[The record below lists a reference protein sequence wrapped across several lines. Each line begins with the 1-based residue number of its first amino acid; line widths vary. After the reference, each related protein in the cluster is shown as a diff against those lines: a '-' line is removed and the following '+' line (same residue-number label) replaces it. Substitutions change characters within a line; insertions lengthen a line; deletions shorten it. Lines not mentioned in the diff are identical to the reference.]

1 MGYFNMYTDLI
12 GFLAAAQI
20 RIKFSFSVSMDTSSM
35 CSIWRSQHKGA
46 AQTLNIMIDS
56 IIFYVHDC
64 YTGCNSSQPQKN
76 KFLPIICTGARCPEK
91 SKNRQDI
98 SRKRGNAQKIWTP
111 YTQMECNTRGSE
123 GWRTPCPG
131 KHGITSQITQ
141 LGSQRGA
148 TTGKV
153 ASLSEGNMWFLL
165 RSYSHHSRK
174 IFNILS
180 NSI

>member
-1 MGYFNMYTDLI
+1 
-12 GFLAAAQI
+12 
-20 RIKFSFSVSMDTSSM
+20 MDTSSM
-35 CSIWRSQHKGA
+35 CSMWRSQHKGA
-46 AQTLNIMIDS
+46 ARTLSIMIDS

-76 KFLPIICTGARCPEK
+76 KFLPIICPGALCPEK

-131 KHGITSQITQ
+131 KHGITSQIAQ
-141 LGSQRGA
+141 SGSQRGA

-153 ASLSEGNMWFLL
+153 ASLSEGNICYWIFIAKLL
-165 RSYSHHSRK
+165 PSLK
-174 IFNILS
+174 
-180 NSI
+180 